1 MAKQKFNIIESTW
14 IPIQIDNCNTDLII
28 PARYLASTTRDP
40 KFFGDAFMHDLRYD
54 ADNKPVADFVMNQP
68 AFSEAPHEG
77 VHEIIVGGQN
87 WGSGSSREHAAWA
100 IAGYGVR
107 VVISSSFAD
116 IHRNN
121 LLNCFVLPVIVSPA
135 FQQELFASIA
145 ADPQTKVKVD
155 VPNQTVTNL
164 ATGHSEQF
172 EINSYKK
179 YCLMNAFDDID
190 FLLDNKD
197 KIETYE
203 GTHPLN
209 PSL

>member
-1 MAKQKFNIIESTW
+1 MKAKFNIIQSTC
-14 IPIQIDNCNTDLII
+14 IPIEIDNCNTDLII

-54 ADNKPVADFVMNQP
+54 ANDKPVADFVLNQP
-68 AFSEAPHEG
+68 NFSEAPREG
-77 VHEIIVGGQN
+77 VHEIIIGGQN

-121 LLNCFVLPVIVSPA
+121 LLNCFVLPVIVSKD
-135 FQQELFASIA
+135 FQTELFATVKA
-145 ADPQTKVKVD
+145 NPKAEVKVD

-164 ATGHSEQF
+164 STGKSEKF
-172 EINSYKK
+172 DINAYKK
-179 YCLMNAFDDID
+179 YCLMNALDDID
-190 FLLDNKD
+190 FLLENKD
-197 KIETYE
+197 KIEAWE
-203 GTHPLN
+203 QKN
-209 PSL
+209 A

>member
-1 MAKQKFNIIESTW
+1 MAKQKFNIIKSTC
-14 IPIQIDNCNTDLII
+14 IPVAIDNCNTDLII

-54 ADNKPVADFVMNQP
+54 AEGKPVADFVMNLP
-68 AFSEAPHEG
+68 EYSEAPREG

-100 IAGYGVR
+100 ISGYGVR

-121 LLNCFVLPVIVSPA
+121 LLNCFVLPEIVSKE
-135 FQQELFASIA
+135 FQQELFASIEA
-145 ADPQTKVKVD
+145 NPKTIVTVD
-155 VPNQTVTNL
+155 VPNQTVTNE
-164 ATGHSEQF
+164 ATGHSEKF

-179 YCLMNAFDDID
+179 YCLMNGYDDID
-190 FLLDNKD
+190 YLLSK
-197 KIETYE
+197 KAEIEAYE
-203 GTHPLN
+203 VRN
-209 PSL
+209 R